1 MNDFPTVPDASIED
15 DANTDVLVIAP
26 RKRRRD
32 VDIVVPPTDGQLT
45 INVNII
51 GISKDTMAFSQKKRC
66 ITISIKQAGRHLSR
80 VDIDDARNN
89 VELPKIN
96 ASVLHSL
103 VINYFGEEAQDILDQ
118 IKAGRVPKNSSKSR
132 ILQIQNT
139 M

>member
-1 MNDFPTVPDASIED
+1 MLS
-15 DANTDVLVIAP
+15 

-80 VDIDDARNN
+80 VDIHDARNN

-96 ASVLHSL
+96 ASILHSL
-103 VINYFGEEAQDILDQ
+103 VINYFGDVMRL
-118 IKAGRVPKNSSKSR
+118 
-132 ILQIQNT
+132 
-139 M
+139 